1 MMSEKVRR
9 SEWGIKDWN
18 EFMPALD
25 HVQKLIVT
33 EDIYDVSLQ
42 AITHTYRAQDHVL
55 IEAMRKTVEIF
66 CDKNDL
72 PLPWLPDA
80 PDFST
85 WYREQCEEYIWSQKC
100 QFSVRIDFSEA
111 GIKSDYAA
119 VAVYI
124 NGFGGYFGSPS
135 LGPTLKDYQNAA
147 AWLWEQVNK

>member
-1 MMSEKVRR
+1 MSEKVRR
-9 SEWGIKDWN
+9 SEWGIKDWFL
-18 EFMPALD
+18 FMPESVHCFMYDCNTHLYEAKIVKNNCSFSSGTD
-25 HVQKLIVT
+25 KLEEEAIRKCV
-33 EDIYDVSLQ
+33 EEFCNDKDI
-42 AITHTYRAQDHVL
+42 
-55 IEAMRKTVEIF
+55 
-66 CDKNDL
+66 

-85 WYREQCEEYIWSQKC
+85 WSREQCEEYIWSQKC